1 MKKLVLGAALAVAAS
16 VGCGSSG
23 GTVETGVTVP
33 VSWKFTQLSNNSVLG
48 CPAGFDTA
56 AIISQATDDTSH
68 LGSGRMFTD
77 QFDCSAGHGTIVL
90 PDDTYL
96 IWVEI
101 ENRSGTS
108 TYAQSQETFYDTL
121 VDTAPVEA
129 EIIDDGGFLFL
140 EWDLFDAVSNARM
153 SCTQAGIHASGS
165 VDVIATGISGSTMSA
180 DDRFD
185 CEDHYGVTD
194 PLIAGTYQVAIEAV
208 DASNQSIGDA
218 PSVTKAIQAPGGY
231 TNLGLVKIQIR

>member
-23 GTVETGVTVP
+23 GVETGVTVP

-56 AIISQATDDTSH
+56 TIISQAIDDTSH

-140 EWDLFDAVSNARM
+140 EWDLFDASNRRM

-208 DASNQSIGDA
+208 DASNLSIGDA